1 MTRYCGIYDFELL
14 PYALG
19 DVLTWNIQTALRCE
33 TAGRDRVDVFICVD
47 ERYPSSIYQRNLVT
61 EDNCGLFFSE
71 LFGAFGTHPRL
82 GDILVYH
89 NRDRL
94 LADLRAAAAGDP
106 LNAEVLAD
114 YERVLKRR
122 DDEAALNE
130 YFIKYIYAHDEINRF
145 AAAEGRI
152 PLLRPSRGCT
162 PDIAGLRAGLFAG
175 KHIVVVHPRLRRL
188 DQGYGGGH
196 TNWRDSDFLEW
207 FEFLRAA
214 ERRHPDIVFVVVG
227 RLQEKPLE
235 ILNLPNVVSL
245 RTLGFGLGHELSLM
259 LESDLFIGTSSG
271 FAAMANFSEIPYFIT
286 KVNEESCNAYRIAPG
301 CERLPFARPDQ
312 LLVYEPETT
321 DLLLRLLD
329 RGLPR
334 RPPKTTGPTPERTSA
349 IDPGAFVRERS
360 RWLHPGATTSRFFT
374 DDAYMRQ
381 ETAFLLLPRIEAA
394 KAHYAES
401 RSRAAATVS
410 RIEANFPQLRDCF
423 PDLVRLK
430 ALLAG
435 DDDEKDPS
443 IMRAPH
449 SLRAL
454 IVGRLPMPLRRVLR
468 AGRTALRRLRRRA
481 EAPRRLAR
489 EH

>member
-1 MTRYCGIYDFELL
+1 MARYCGIYDFELL

-33 TAGRDRVDVFICVD
+33 TAGRDQVDMFICVD
-47 ERYPSSIYQRNLVT
+47 PRYPSSIYQRNLVT

-82 GDILVYH
+82 GNILVFH
-89 NRDRL
+89 DRDQL
-94 LADLRAAAAGDP
+94 LDELRRAVRGDA
-106 LNAEVLAD
+106 LNEEVLGD

-145 AAAEGRI
+145 AASRGHI
-152 PLLRPSRGCT
+152 PLLQPSLGCG
-162 PDIAGLRAGLFAG
+162 PDIAGLTAALFAG
-175 KHIVVVHPRLRRL
+175 KRVVVVHPRLRRL
-188 DQGYGGGH
+188 DQGYGGDH

-214 ERRHPDIVFVVVG
+214 ERRYPDVAFVVVG

-245 RTLGFGLGHELSLM
+245 RTLGLGLGHELTLM
-259 LESDLFIGTSSG
+259 LESNLFIGTSSG
-271 FAAMANFSEIPYFIT
+271 FAAMANFSAVPYFIT
-286 KVNEESCNAYRIAPG
+286 KVNEESCNAYRIPPG

-329 RGLPR
+329 RGLAGSA
-334 RPPKTTGPTPERTSA
+334 PKTDGPPPERRNA
-349 IDPGAFVRERS
+349 IDPAEFARERA
-360 RWLHPGATTSRFFT
+360 RWLHPGATTSRFFA
-374 DDAYMRQ
+374 DDAYTRQ
-381 ETAFLLLPRIEAA
+381 ETAFLLLPRIAEAETQC
-394 KAHYAES
+394 AES

-410 RIEANFPQLRDCF
+410 RIEANFPQLRDRL
-423 PDLVRLK
+423 PELVRLK
-430 ALLAG
+430 ALLDDGGAG
-435 DDDEKDPS
+435 AAS
-443 IMRAPH
+443 IARAPR
-449 SLRAL
+449 SLRAR
-454 IVGRLPMPLRRVLR
+454 IVARLPLPLRRVLR
-468 AGRTALRRLRRRA
+468 AGRTALRRWRRT

-489 EH
+489 GH